1 MEASASIVV
10 KGKLSAKLTHKP
22 KWSSESLTLFGVF
35 VAIFLAVFSP
45 AILLLLPFGLG
56 VNYVVLVSFVVVAGC
71 VFWWQRYRVL
81 MLIRR
86 LERKF
91 GGEG

>member
-1 MEASASIVV
+1 MHGE
-10 KGKLSAKLTHKP
+10 GRLHGKLTHIP
-22 KWSSESLTLFGVF
+22 KWSSESLALFFGF
-35 VAIFLAVFSP
+35 VAIFLAVICP
-45 AILLLLPFGLG
+45 GILLLLPFGLG
-56 VNYVVLVSFVVVAGC
+56 VNYVILVSFIVFAGC
-71 VFWWQRYRVL
+71 VFWWQRYRIL